1 MLARFFGRQPD
12 ASEAI
17 PSVYPE
23 EVWSYLNSVPPS
35 QPTKSTRREQLI
47 AKWRS
52 EGRVEQDGSVK
63 SERGVAAL
71 SGKISQSRRLSIDEL
86 DDRVA
91 ILLDVRATVSLMK
104 RELGEILRSLGA
116 RERSQ

>member
-12 ASEAI
+12 ATEAI

-23 EVWSYLNSVPPS
+23 EVWSYLNSAAPS
-35 QPTKSTRREQLI
+35 QPAKGTRREQLI

-52 EGRVEQDGSVK
+52 EGRIAPDGSPKGELKIESV
-63 SERGVAAL
+63 
-71 SGKISQSRRLSIDEL
+71 SGNISHARKLSIDEL

-91 ILLDVRATVSLMK
+91 MLLDVRAGVSLMK
-104 RELGEILRSLGA
+104 RELSGILRGIISNSN
-116 RERSQ
+116 R